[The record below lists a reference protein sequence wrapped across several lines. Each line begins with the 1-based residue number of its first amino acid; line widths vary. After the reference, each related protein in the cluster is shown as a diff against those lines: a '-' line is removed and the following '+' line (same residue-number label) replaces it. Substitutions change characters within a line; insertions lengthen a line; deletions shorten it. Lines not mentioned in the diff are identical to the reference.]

1 MKLQIQ
7 NTQGTFEVIGNFTSQ
22 NTKKVKN
29 YFNYLL
35 DHYEEVVM
43 CLKRVQKIDHTALD
57 VLNDI
62 HKKAC
67 RRSKVLFVLGQD
79 NETVSNAFFQNQ
91 LTHIFRDDY

>member
-7 NTQGTFEVIGNFTSQ
+7 NKQGTIEVIGNFTTL
-22 NTKKVKN
+22 NTEKVKDH
-29 YFNYLL
+29 FNYLL

-43 CLKRVQKIDHTALD
+43 CLKKVKKIDHSALN
-57 VLNDI
+57 VLKAI

-67 RRSKVLFVLGQD
+67 KRSKVLFVLGQN
-79 NETVSNAFFQNQ
+79 NETVFDAFSNHQ

>member
-7 NTQGTFEVIGNFTSQ
+7 NVQGTFEVIGNFTSK
-22 NTKKVKN
+22 NTEKVQDH
-29 YFNYLL
+29 FNYLL

-43 CLKRVQKIDHTALD
+43 CLKKVQQIDHKALR
-57 VLNDI
+57 VLKEI

-67 RRSKVLFVLGQD
+67 KRRKVLFVLGHD
-79 NETVSNAFFQNQ
+79 NETVSNAFFDNQ